1 MKMPH
6 EKTVSHLSRDHHPA
20 TVGGVLHGDTVSV
33 VCTPHHYRIEAFII
47 ALALIFATALGC
59 LPSLS
64 RWVQQDNTLTLS
76 DGAVRLGTVYS
87 ERITSQLII
96 SRVID
101 NSELLRVEADPE
113 HLYAVAVERVC
124 IIFAKSTIRPKP
136 LKVIVSHRYSLIPP
150 CGMTISGS
158 GSLPASNTNR
168 SITTP
173 TASPWPVVTASL
185 KKTKPRSSPSS
196 IAFKVMVLP
205 NWHNTEPNTASFP
218 RENRSGYNDKRR
230 RNDASCD
237 TTITLV
243 STAYSLRPRQFL
255 PPSLYARLDDPPHGH
270 SR

>member
-113 HLYAVAVERVC
+113 HLYAVAVERVLHN
-124 IIFAKSTIRPKP
+124 IRQINDQAKASQGNSFTPVLFDSAMWNDDIRVRLITSIEYQSEYHHPYRFTMASSDRIVKKDKATIKP
-136 LKVIVSHRYSLIPP
+136 ILDSIQSYGVAQLAQYRAQYSFIPQ
-150 CGMTISGS
+150 G
-158 GSLPASNTNR
+158 
-168 SITTP
+168 
-173 TASPWPVVTASL
+173 
-185 KKTKPRSSPSS
+185 KP
-196 IAFKVMVLP
+196 
-205 NWHNTEPNTASFP
+205 
-218 RENRSGYNDKRR
+218 
-230 RNDASCD
+230 
-237 TTITLV
+237 
-243 STAYSLRPRQFL
+243 
-255 PPSLYARLDDPPHGH
+255 
-270 SR
+270 